1 MAILVLEYK
10 EVGPASMKPDM
21 PGLIETPAY
30 YGGLIPR
37 DSTVG
42 LALTKPDMPGLIETP
57 AYYGRLVPRSSQK

>member
-1 MAILVLEYK
+1 LT
-10 EVGPASMKPDM
+10 KPDM

-42 LALTKPDMPGLIETP
+42 LALTKPDMPGLVETP
-57 AYYGRLVPRSSQK
+57 AYYMK